1 MCYVCVYAIRNLKY
15 FRESPYVKEKEE
27 GRREKGET
35 KIILRYPYPSVRAK
49 VSRVNK
55 EWRMTR
61 SQERASRDGGTRLNG
76 ILKSK
81 VKWIRQVSA

>member
-1 MCYVCVYAIRNLKY
+1 M
-15 FRESPYVKEKEE
+15 
-27 GRREKGET
+27 KGEV
-35 KIILRYPYPSVRAK
+35 KIILRYPYPSTRAK

-61 SQERASRDGGTRLNG
+61 SQERASRDCGTRLNG